1 MSSVR
6 LTQRKSI
13 ENGSHAYHTDVPDVA
28 SSHSMHIMNE
38 VQPSGL
44 DISKD
49 ISLSIKPKANMRT
62 YLENMDFPE
71 MVRLINWFLV
81 FSSVIIFNIP
91 LFMNADAQAHGHPTG
106 DYAYLAALRPNATTF
121 DNALIKK
128 LEKQYVGD
136 DGIWLIDSLQYN
148 VMSAINLGIAIPS
161 SMDLL
166 VDVFNEIFFPPVAED
181 KSKHVVRMSH
191 LERFVFLCG
200 VICNGFYLFFPWT
213 TMNIMAANNV
223 NNVFNNLCVILQI
236 SPVLM
241 FLERSTSSFPP
252 LWTLGLNL
260 CLCTGVDLYAISL
273 LYPVS
278 WFINTAY
285 NPIFVLYSLA
295 TWGVV
300 LSCLRCFF
308 MYLRDKGFV
317 LLPGDEPNPD
327 IQFMDAYDDFNTYQ
341 VPALHMIGLMVE
353 MLVCF
358 VWYYLLS
365 NMSNS
370 VNVLLNVLFILS
382 ASLVMVIEMR
392 VRANEVQQ
400 GLVSCRLFVRKV
412 DNNLKQITNK

>member
-1 MSSVR
+1 
-6 LTQRKSI
+6 
-13 ENGSHAYHTDVPDVA
+13 
-28 SSHSMHIMNE
+28 
-38 VQPSGL
+38 
-44 DISKD
+44 
-49 ISLSIKPKANMRT
+49 
-62 YLENMDFPE
+62 
-71 MVRLINWFLV
+71 MVD
-81 FSSVIIFNIP
+81 IFNE
-91 LFMNADAQAHGHPTG
+91 L
-106 DYAYLAALRPNATTF
+106 
-121 DNALIKK
+121 
-128 LEKQYVGD
+128 
-136 DGIWLIDSLQYN
+136 
-148 VMSAINLGIAIPS
+148 
-161 SMDLL
+161 
-166 VDVFNEIFFPPVAED
+166 FFPPVAED
-181 KSKHVVRMSH
+181 KTKCVVRMSH
-191 LERFVFLCG
+191 LERTVFLFG

-236 SPVLM
+236 SPVLL

-252 LWTLGLNL
+252 LWTLFLNL
-260 CLCTGVDLYAISL
+260 CLCIGVDIYAISL
-273 LYPVS
+273 LYPIS
-278 WFINTAY
+278 WFLHQGY
-285 NPIFVLYSLA
+285 QPIFVLYSIS

-300 LSCLRCFF
+300 ISCGRCFV
-308 MYLRDKGFV
+308 MYLRDKGFI

-365 NMSNS
+365 DMSNS

-412 DNNLKQITNK
+412 DKIEPNTSNVNGFSWAFGGDN